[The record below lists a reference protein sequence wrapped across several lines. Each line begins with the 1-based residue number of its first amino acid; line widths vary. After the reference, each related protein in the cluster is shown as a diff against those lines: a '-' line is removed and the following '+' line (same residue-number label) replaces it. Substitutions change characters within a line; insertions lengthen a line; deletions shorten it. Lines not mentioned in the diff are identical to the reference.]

1 MKNNFEDLLNEYK
14 EIALELEKDDI
25 ELDEAIKLYSRG
37 NEIYKELKDKLEN
50 SEQIIKNIRDENES
64 II

>member
-50 SEQIIKNIRDENES
+50 SKQIIKNIRDENES